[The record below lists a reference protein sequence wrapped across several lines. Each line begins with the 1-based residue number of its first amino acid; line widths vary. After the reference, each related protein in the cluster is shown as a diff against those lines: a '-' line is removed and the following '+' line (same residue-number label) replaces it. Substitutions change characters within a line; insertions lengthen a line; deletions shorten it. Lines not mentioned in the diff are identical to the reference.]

1 ERGSALRAASSY
13 SGAYPQGSLSVST
26 DGGHTEGRP
35 GGRGEGYRGH
45 SYASY
50 TRGAEQYG
58 VSVKQHTHTHTHTH
72 THIHTHIHSHTC
84 SANASLPLNSTAK
97 KVLPYPPLSTL
108 STPGMSRQIILIKV
122 YEKRQA
128 GEL

>member
-1 ERGSALRAASSY
+1 MREKEPKRAVGGSDLWA
-13 SGAYPQGSLSVST
+13 SVST

-72 THIHTHIHSHTC
+72 THVNDYACKHTI
-84 SANASLPLNSTAK
+84 P
-97 KVLPYPPLSTL
+97 
-108 STPGMSRQIILIKV
+108 
-122 YEKRQA
+122 
-128 GEL
+128 